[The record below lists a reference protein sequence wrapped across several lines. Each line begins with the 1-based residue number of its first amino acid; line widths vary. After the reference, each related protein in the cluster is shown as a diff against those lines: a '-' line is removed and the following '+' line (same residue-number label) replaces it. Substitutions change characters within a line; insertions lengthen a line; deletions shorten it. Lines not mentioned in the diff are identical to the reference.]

1 MGGGQPPR
9 LSFFGQTRSLQRQFS
24 SDHFSPLPPHHRRSQ
39 TQHCSSPDGARVHE
53 GVSDM
58 VIRFPPSG
66 AVVTPAP
73 PGHPRGPR
81 SLQPCVLGL
90 PAKLCPVWPAGH
102 KAVRDE
108 WPCSHHG
115 DWKALAINLV
125 MWRPIHESEDEWWV
139 PGTDPLIGLPPGTG
153 LF

>member
-1 MGGGQPPR
+1 
-9 LSFFGQTRSLQRQFS
+9 
-24 SDHFSPLPPHHRRSQ
+24 
-39 TQHCSSPDGARVHE
+39 
-53 GVSDM
+53 M
-58 VIRFPPSG
+58 VIRFPPNG
-66 AVVTPAP
+66 AVVTFAP
-73 PGHPRGPR
+73 SGHPRGPH

-90 PAKLCPVWPAGH
+90 PAKLCPVWPAGR

>member
-1 MGGGQPPR
+1 MALQPARWGQ
-9 LSFFGQTRSLQRQFS
+9 
-24 SDHFSPLPPHHRRSQ
+24 
-39 TQHCSSPDGARVHE
+39 GARGGFRH
-53 GVSDM
+53 GSWLPL
-58 VIRFPPSG
+58 PPSG
-66 AVVTPAP
+66 AVVTLAS

-90 PAKLCPVWPAGH
+90 PAKLCPVWPAGR

-115 DWKALAINLV
+115 DWEALSINPV

-139 PGTDPLIGLPPGTG
+139 PGTDPVIGLPPGTG
-153 LF
+153 LV